1 MCGIYICI
9 LNKNFFPVLSSL
21 PDRLLTLLRK
31 MNLDNRIIKNKND
44 FMNIFYKEI
53 DWCSVNTILNEERIK
68 SERWLFNAIR
78 GDKK

>member
-1 MCGIYICI
+1 
-9 LNKNFFPVLSSL
+9 
-21 PDRLLTLLRK
+21 